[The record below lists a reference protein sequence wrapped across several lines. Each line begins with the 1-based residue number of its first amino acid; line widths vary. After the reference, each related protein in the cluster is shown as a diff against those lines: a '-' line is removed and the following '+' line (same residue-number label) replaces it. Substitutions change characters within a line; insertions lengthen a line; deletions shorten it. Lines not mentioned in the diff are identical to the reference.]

1 LLRAS
6 WVYPAPL
13 LGIMYYVYILKSK
26 LYNQIYIG
34 STIDLKSRLNNHNE
48 GRVVSSERYKPW
60 KLIYYEAFITERLAR
75 LREKNLK
82 YNGNALRELKKRIEF
97 IK

>member
-1 LLRAS
+1 
-6 WVYPAPL
+6 
-13 LGIMYYVYILKSK
+13 MYYVYILKS
-26 LYNQIYIG
+26 YSYHQIYIG
-34 STIDLKSRLNNHNE
+34 STVDLKSRLKDHNE
-48 GRVVSSERYKPW
+48 GKVLSSRRYKPW

-82 YNGNALRELKKRIEF
+82 YNGNALRELKKRIEL